1 MIIAPNSQVWFCSN
15 IPFDMGYRHTKLY
28 ATKAEQFTD
37 ISGKS
42 VFTVDNC
49 SYFRDSK
56 RIRVTIPMSI
66 AYTVNYLV
74 YKNTN
79 FENKYFYAFVTSC
92 NYVNNEVCEF
102 TFEID
107 VIQTWMFDYEIRPS
121 FVVRQHIAND
131 AIGASLTEESFEI
144 GDPIVAKSF
153 ADPNSRNFKICVLT
167 SFKATYDSA
176 TGKYTYTTAEGKY
189 YGKTYSGL
197 EMNFFGTDQSANG
210 FIKSVVEDGKSD
222 GIVAIFMCPEMMVDN
237 PTQVSKIAINLYPF
251 NEVDHASAANNYYES
266 NLFQGYVPRNKK
278 LYQYPYRFVKVLN
291 GRGGAAIY
299 KWENSGSKSP
309 EGKNMLSFRLYAGGC
324 SNPEL
329 ILAPTYNGEASVLNP
344 SPSYSLTNGG
354 SIQCS
359 WSSDA
364 YKAWLAQN
372 QGQLQYMDTHRLLT
386 LARGVFNSGAG
397 VSYTPGDIPSSSST
411 ALAVPGNIAQTS
423 IGSFSQNAIVH
434 GTYSIQGSRSVAVNT
449 LIDWADQ
456 IARKTAILKDH
467 EVLPP
472 EAHIATTAGQL
483 AQDSGKSGF
492 TIQCCCIRKEYAQI
506 IDDYFDMFGYSVN
519 KVVQTINRHTRQ
531 HFNYIKTMG
540 CLIKGTLPC
549 EDKYR
554 IEKIYDN
561 GITFWHT
568 NLDLIGNYTLENG
581 SVT

>member
-28 ATKAEQFTD
+28 SSKSEQFTD

-42 VFTVDNC
+42 VFTVANC

-66 AYTVNYLV
+66 AYTVNYLI

-92 NYVNNEVCEF
+92 NYINNEVCEF

-167 SFKATYDSA
+167 SFKATYDSS
-176 TGKYTYTTAEGKY
+176 TGKYTYATPEGKY

-210 FIKSVVEDGKSD
+210 FIKAVVEDEKTD
-222 GIVAIFMCPEMMVDN
+222 GIVAIFMCPEIIVDN
-237 PTQVSKIAINLYPF
+237 PTQVAKIAINLYPF
-251 NEVDHASAANNYYES
+251 NEVDQPSAANTYYES
-266 NLFQGYVPRNKK
+266 NLFQGYVPKNKK

-291 GRGGAAIY
+291 GRGGAAVY

-309 EGKNMLSFRLYAGGC
+309 EGKNMFNFRLYAGGS
-324 SNPEL
+324 SNPEM
-329 ILAPTYNGEASVLNP
+329 ILAPTYNGEVSVLNP

-354 SIQCS
+354 CVQCS

-372 QGQLQYMDTHRLLT
+372 QGQLQYMDTHRTLT
-386 LARGVFNSGAG
+386 LARGVVDTFLGGNATDASWSYPSTSGLDKLSGGDFVPVFN
-397 VSYTPGDIPSSSST
+397 PSKPVGSSNSVRT
-411 ALAVPGNIAQTS
+411 AA
-423 IGSFSQNAIVH
+423 
-434 GTYSIQGSRSVAVNT
+434 NT
-449 LIDWADQ
+449 LVDWADQ

-472 EAHIATTAGQL
+472 EAHVATTAGQL

-540 CLIKGTLPC
+540 CLIKGALPG

-568 NLDLIGNYTLENG
+568 NLDLIGNYSLENG

>member
-28 ATKAEQFTD
+28 SSKADQFTD

-42 VFTVDNC
+42 VFTVANC

-56 RIRVTIPMSI
+56 RIRVTIPMAI
-66 AYTVNYLV
+66 AYTVNYII

-251 NEVDHASAANNYYES
+251 NEVDQASAANNYYES

-329 ILAPTYNGEASVLNP
+329 ILSPTYNGELSVLHP

-372 QGQLQYMDTHRLLT
+372 QGQLQYMDTHRTLT
-386 LARGVFNSGAG
+386 LARGVIDTFLGGNASDASWSYPSTSGLDKLSGGDFVPVFN
-397 VSYTPGDIPSSSST
+397 PSKPVGSSNSVRT
-411 ALAVPGNIAQTS
+411 AA
-423 IGSFSQNAIVH
+423 
-434 GTYSIQGSRSVAVNT
+434 NT
-449 LIDWADQ
+449 LIDWSDQ

-540 CLIKGTLPC
+540 CLIKGTLPG

>member
-28 ATKAEQFTD
+28 SSKADQFTD

-42 VFTVDNC
+42 VFTVANC

-56 RIRVTIPMSI
+56 RIRVTIPMAI
-66 AYTVNYLV
+66 AYTVNYLI

-167 SFKATYDSA
+167 SFKATYDAS
-176 TGKYTYTTAEGKY
+176 TGKYTYTTPEGKY

-210 FIKSVVEDGKSD
+210 FIKSVVKDGKPD
-222 GIVAIFMCPEMMVDN
+222 GIVAIFMCPEMIVDN
-237 PTQVSKIAINLYPF
+237 PTQVAKIGISLYPF
-251 NEVDHASAANNYYES
+251 NEVDQPSAANTYYES
-266 NLFQGYVPRNKK
+266 NLFQGYVPKNKK

-291 GRGGAAIY
+291 GRGGAAVY

-309 EGKNMLSFRLYAGGC
+309 EGKNMFNFRLYAGGC
-324 SNPEL
+324 SNPEM
-329 ILAPTYNGEASVLNP
+329 ILAPTYNGEVSVLNP

-354 SIQCS
+354 CVQCS

-372 QGQLQYMDTHRLLT
+372 QGQLQYMDTHRTLT
-386 LARGVFNSGAG
+386 LARGVVDTFLGGNATDASWSYPSTSALDKLSGGDFVPVFN
-397 VSYTPGDIPSSSST
+397 PSKPVGSSNSVRT
-411 ALAVPGNIAQTS
+411 AA
-423 IGSFSQNAIVH
+423 H
-434 GTYSIQGSRSVAVNT
+434 T
-449 LIDWADQ
+449 LIDWSDQ

-519 KVVQTINRHTRQ
+519 KVVQNVNRHTRQ

-540 CLIKGTLPC
+540 CLIKGALPS

>member
-15 IPFDMGYRHTKLY
+15 IPFDMGYRHTKMY
-28 ATKAEQFTD
+28 STKAEQFTD

-42 VFTVDNC
+42 VFTVPNC
-49 SYFRDSK
+49 SYFRNTS
-56 RIRVTIPMSI
+56 RIRVTIPMAI
-66 AYTVNYLV
+66 AYSVNYLI

-107 VIQTWMFDYEIRPS
+107 VMQTWMFDYEIRPS
-121 FVVRQHIAND
+121 FVVRQHIAKD

-167 SFKATYDSA
+167 SFKATYDA
-176 TGKYTYTTAEGKY
+176 TTGKYTYATVEGKY

-197 EMNFFGTDQSANG
+197 EMNFFGTDQSANV
-210 FIKSVVEDGKSD
+210 FVKAIVEDGKTD
-222 GIVAIFMCPEMMVDN
+222 GIVAIFMVPEMIVDN
-237 PTQVSKIAINLYPF
+237 PTQVNKISISLYPF
-251 NEVDHASAANNYYES
+251 NEVDRPTTANTYYET

-299 KWENSGSKSP
+299 KWENSGSTSP
-309 EGKNMLSFRLYAGGC
+309 EGNKKFSFELYAGGC
-324 SNPEL
+324 SDPEM
-329 ILAPTYNGEASVLNP
+329 ILSATYNGELSALNP

-354 SIQCS
+354 CIQCS

-372 QGQLQYMDTHRLLT
+372 QGQLQYMDTHRTLT
-386 LARGVFNSGAG
+386 LARGVVNTFLGGEATGASWSYPSTSALDKLSG
-397 VSYTPGDIPSSSST
+397 GDIAPTFNMSKPVSSSNAVRT
-411 ALAVPGNIAQTS
+411 AA
-423 IGSFSQNAIVH
+423 
-434 GTYSIQGSRSVAVNT
+434 NT

-472 EAHIATTAGQL
+472 EAHVATTAGQL

-519 KVVQTINRHTRQ
+519 QVVQTINRHTRQ

-540 CLIKGTLPC
+540 CLIKGALPGD
-549 EDKYR
+549 DKHS
-554 IEKIYDN
+554 IERIYDN
-561 GITFWHT
+561 GVTFWHT
-568 NLDLIGNYTLENG
+568 SLDLIGNYTLANG

>member
-1 MIIAPNSQVWFCSN
+1 
-15 IPFDMGYRHTKLY
+15 MGYRHTKLY
-28 ATKAEQFTD
+28 SSKSEQFTD

-42 VFTVDNC
+42 VFTVANC

-66 AYTVNYLV
+66 AYTVNYLI

-92 NYVNNEVCEF
+92 NYINNEVCEF

-167 SFKATYDSA
+167 SFKATYDSS
-176 TGKYTYTTAEGKY
+176 TGKYTYATPEGKY

-210 FIKSVVEDGKSD
+210 FIKAVVEDEKTD
-222 GIVAIFMCPEMMVDN
+222 GIVAIFMCPEIIVDN
-237 PTQVSKIAINLYPF
+237 PTQVAKIAINLYPF
-251 NEVDHASAANNYYES
+251 NEVDQPSAANTYYES
-266 NLFQGYVPRNKK
+266 NLFQGYVPKNKK

-291 GRGGAAIY
+291 GRGGAAVY

-309 EGKNMLSFRLYAGGC
+309 EGKNMFNFRLYAGGS
-324 SNPEL
+324 SNPEM
-329 ILAPTYNGEASVLNP
+329 ILAPTYNGEVSVLNP

-354 SIQCS
+354 CVQCS

-372 QGQLQYMDTHRLLT
+372 QGQLQYMDTHRTLT
-386 LARGVFNSGAG
+386 LARGVVDTFLGGNATDASWSYPSTSGLDKLSGGDFVPVFN
-397 VSYTPGDIPSSSST
+397 PSKPVGSSNSVRT
-411 ALAVPGNIAQTS
+411 AA
-423 IGSFSQNAIVH
+423 
-434 GTYSIQGSRSVAVNT
+434 NT
-449 LIDWADQ
+449 LVDWADQ

-472 EAHIATTAGQL
+472 EAHVATTAGQL

-540 CLIKGTLPC
+540 CLIKGALPG

-568 NLDLIGNYTLENG
+568 NLDLIGNYSLENG

>member
-28 ATKAEQFTD
+28 SSKSEQFTD

-42 VFTVDNC
+42 VFTVANC

-56 RIRVTIPMSI
+56 RIRVTIPMAI

-92 NYVNNEVCEF
+92 NYINNEVCEF

-167 SFKATYDSA
+167 SFKATYDAA
-176 TGKYTYTTAEGKY
+176 TGKYTYTTPEGKY

-210 FIKSVVEDGKSD
+210 FIKAVVEDGKTD
-222 GIVAIFMCPEMMVDN
+222 GIVAIFMCPEIIVDN
-237 PTQVSKIAINLYPF
+237 PTQVAKIAINLYPF
-251 NEVDHASAANNYYES
+251 NEVDQPSAANTYYES
-266 NLFQGYVPRNKK
+266 NLFQGYVPKNKK

-291 GRGGAAIY
+291 GRGGAAVY

-309 EGKNMLSFRLYAGGC
+309 EGKNMFNFRLYAGGS
-324 SNPEL
+324 SNPEM
-329 ILAPTYNGEASVLNP
+329 ILAPTYNGEVSVLNP

-354 SIQCS
+354 CVQCS

-372 QGQLQYMDTHRLLT
+372 QGQLQYMDTHRNLT
-386 LARGVFNSGAG
+386 LARGVVDTFLSGNASDASWSYPSTSGLDKLSGGDFVPVFN
-397 VSYTPGDIPSSSST
+397 PSKPVGSSNSVRT
-411 ALAVPGNIAQTS
+411 AA
-423 IGSFSQNAIVH
+423 
-434 GTYSIQGSRSVAVNT
+434 NT

-472 EAHIATTAGQL
+472 EAHVATTAGQL

-540 CLIKGTLPC
+540 CLIKGSLPG

-568 NLDLIGNYTLENG
+568 NLDLIGNYSLENG

>member
-28 ATKAEQFTD
+28 SSKADQFTD

-42 VFTVDNC
+42 VFTVANC

-56 RIRVTIPMSI
+56 RIRVTIPMAI
-66 AYTVNYLV
+66 AYTVNYLI

-92 NYVNNEVCEF
+92 NYINNEVCEF

-167 SFKATYDSA
+167 SFKATYDAA
-176 TGKYTYTTAEGKY
+176 TGKYTYTTPEGKY

-210 FIKSVVEDGKSD
+210 FIKAVVEDGKTD
-222 GIVAIFMCPEMMVDN
+222 GIVAIFMCPEIIVDN
-237 PTQVSKIAINLYPF
+237 PTQVAKIAINLYPF
-251 NEVDHASAANNYYES
+251 NEVDQPSAANTYYES
-266 NLFQGYVPRNKK
+266 NLFQGYVPKNKK

-291 GRGGAAIY
+291 GRGGAAVY

-309 EGKNMLSFRLYAGGC
+309 EGKNMFNFRLYAGGS
-324 SNPEL
+324 SNPEM
-329 ILAPTYNGEASVLNP
+329 ILAPTYNGEVSVLNP

-354 SIQCS
+354 CVQCS

-372 QGQLQYMDTHRLLT
+372 QGQLQYIDTHRTLT
-386 LARGVFNSGAG
+386 LARGVVDTFLSGNASDASWSYPSTSGLDKLSGGDFVPVFN
-397 VSYTPGDIPSSSST
+397 PSKPVGSSNSVRT
-411 ALAVPGNIAQTS
+411 AA
-423 IGSFSQNAIVH
+423 
-434 GTYSIQGSRSVAVNT
+434 NT

-472 EAHIATTAGQL
+472 EAHVATTAGQL

-540 CLIKGTLPC
+540 CLIKGALPG

-568 NLDLIGNYTLENG
+568 SLDLIGNYTLENG

>member
-28 ATKAEQFTD
+28 SSKSEQFTD

-42 VFTVDNC
+42 VFTVANC

-56 RIRVTIPMSI
+56 RIRVTIPMAI

-92 NYVNNEVCEF
+92 NYINNEVCEF

-167 SFKATYDSA
+167 SFKATYDAS
-176 TGKYTYTTAEGKY
+176 TGKYTYATPEGKY

-210 FIKSVVEDGKSD
+210 FIKAVVEDGKTD
-222 GIVAIFMCPEMMVDN
+222 GIVAIFMCPEIIVDN
-237 PTQVSKIAINLYPF
+237 PTQVAKIAINLYPF
-251 NEVDHASAANNYYES
+251 NEVDQPSAANTYYES
-266 NLFQGYVPRNKK
+266 NLFQGYVPKNKK

-291 GRGGAAIY
+291 GRGGAAVY

-309 EGKNMLSFRLYAGGC
+309 EGKNMFNFRLYAGGS
-324 SNPEL
+324 SNPEM
-329 ILAPTYNGEASVLNP
+329 ILAPTYNGEVSVQNP

-354 SIQCS
+354 CVQCS

-372 QGQLQYMDTHRLLT
+372 QGQLQYMDTHRTLT
-386 LARGVFNSGAG
+386 LARGVVDTFLGGNASDASWSYPSTSGLDKLSGGDFVPVFN
-397 VSYTPGDIPSSSST
+397 PSKPVGSSNSVIT
-411 ALAVPGNIAQTS
+411 A
-423 IGSFSQNAIVH
+423 SQ
-434 GTYSIQGSRSVAVNT
+434 T

-472 EAHIATTAGQL
+472 EAHVATTAGQL

-540 CLIKGTLPC
+540 CLIKGALPG

-568 NLDLIGNYTLENG
+568 NLDLIGNYSLENG

>member
-1 MIIAPNSQVWFCSN
+1 
-15 IPFDMGYRHTKLY
+15 
-28 ATKAEQFTD
+28 
-37 ISGKS
+37 
-42 VFTVDNC
+42 
-49 SYFRDSK
+49 
-56 RIRVTIPMSI
+56 
-66 AYTVNYLV
+66 
-74 YKNTN
+74 
-79 FENKYFYAFVTSC
+79 
-92 NYVNNEVCEF
+92 
-102 TFEID
+102 
-107 VIQTWMFDYEIRPS
+107 
-121 FVVRQHIAND
+121 
-131 AIGASLTEESFEI
+131 
-144 GDPIVAKSF
+144 
-153 ADPNSRNFKICVLT
+153 
-167 SFKATYDSA
+167 
-176 TGKYTYTTAEGKY
+176 
-189 YGKTYSGL
+189 
-197 EMNFFGTDQSANG
+197 MNFFGTDQSANG
-210 FIKSVVEDGKSD
+210 FIKSVVEDGKTD
-222 GIVAIFMCPEMMVDN
+222 GIVAIFMCPEIIVDN
-237 PTQVSKIAINLYPF
+237 PTQVAKIAINLYPF
-251 NEVDHASAANNYYES
+251 NEVDQPTAANTYYES
-266 NLFQGYVPRNKK
+266 NLFQGYVPKNKK

-291 GRGGAAIY
+291 GRGGAAVY

-309 EGKNMLSFRLYAGGC
+309 EGKNMFNFRLYAGGC
-324 SNPEL
+324 SNPEM
-329 ILAPTYNGEASVLNP
+329 ILAPTYNGEVSVLNP

-354 SIQCS
+354 CVQCS

-372 QGQLQYMDTHRLLT
+372 QGQLQYMDTHRTLT
-386 LARGVFNSGAG
+386 LARGVVDTFLGGNATDASWSYPSTSGLDKLSGGDFVPVFN
-397 VSYTPGDIPSSSST
+397 PSKPVGSSNSVIT
-411 ALAVPGNIAQTS
+411 AA
-423 IGSFSQNAIVH
+423 H
-434 GTYSIQGSRSVAVNT
+434 T
-449 LIDWADQ
+449 LIDWSDQ

-540 CLIKGTLPC
+540 CLIKGTLPG

>member
-28 ATKAEQFTD
+28 SSKAEQFTD

-42 VFTVDNC
+42 VFTVANC

-92 NYVNNEVCEF
+92 NYINNEVCEF

-107 VIQTWMFDYEIRPS
+107 VIQTWMFDYEIKPS

-167 SFKATYDSA
+167 SFKATYDAA
-176 TGKYTYTTAEGKY
+176 TGKYTYATPEGKY

-210 FIKSVVEDGKSD
+210 FIKAVVGDAKTD
-222 GIVAIFMCPEMMVDN
+222 GIVAIFMCPEIIVDN
-237 PTQVSKIAINLYPF
+237 PTQVANIAINLYPF
-251 NEVDHASAANNYYES
+251 NEVDQPSAANTYYES
-266 NLFQGYVPRNKK
+266 NLFQGYVPKNKK

-291 GRGGAAIY
+291 GRGGAAVY

-309 EGKNMLSFRLYAGGC
+309 EGKNMFNFRLYAGGC
-324 SNPEL
+324 SNPEM
-329 ILAPTYNGEASVLNP
+329 ILAPTYNGEVSVLNP

-354 SIQCS
+354 CVQCS

-372 QGQLQYMDTHRLLT
+372 QGQLQYMDTHRTLT
-386 LARGVFNSGAG
+386 LARGVVDTFLGGNASDASWSYPSTSGLDKLSGGDLVPVFN
-397 VSYTPGDIPSSSST
+397 PSKPVGSLNSVRT
-411 ALAVPGNIAQTS
+411 AS
-423 IGSFSQNAIVH
+423 
-434 GTYSIQGSRSVAVNT
+434 NT

-506 IDDYFDMFGYSVN
+506 IDDYFNMFGYSVN

-540 CLIKGTLPC
+540 CLIKGALPG

-568 NLDLIGNYTLENG
+568 SLDLIGNYTLENG

>member
-28 ATKAEQFTD
+28 SSKADQFTD

-42 VFTVDNC
+42 VFTVANC

-56 RIRVTIPMSI
+56 RIRVTIPMAI
-66 AYTVNYLV
+66 AYTVNYLI

-144 GDPIVAKSF
+144 GDPIVARSF

-167 SFKATYDSA
+167 SFKATYDAA
-176 TGKYTYTTAEGKY
+176 TGKYTYTTPEGKY

-210 FIKSVVEDGKSD
+210 FIKAVVEDGKTD
-222 GIVAIFMCPEMMVDN
+222 GIVAIFMCPEIIVDN
-237 PTQVSKIAINLYPF
+237 PTQVAKIAINLYPF
-251 NEVDHASAANNYYES
+251 NEVDQPSAANTYYES
-266 NLFQGYVPRNKK
+266 NLFQGYVPKNKK

-291 GRGGAAIY
+291 GRGGAAVY

-309 EGKNMLSFRLYAGGC
+309 EGKNMFNFRLYAGGS
-324 SNPEL
+324 SNPEM
-329 ILAPTYNGEASVLNP
+329 ILAPTYNGEVSVQNP

-354 SIQCS
+354 CVQCS

-372 QGQLQYMDTHRLLT
+372 QGQLQYMDTHRTLT
-386 LARGVFNSGAG
+386 LARGVVDTFLGGNASDASWSYPSTSGLDKLSGGDFVQVFN
-397 VSYTPGDIPSSSST
+397 PSKPVGSSNSVIT
-411 ALAVPGNIAQTS
+411 AS
-423 IGSFSQNAIVH
+423 H
-434 GTYSIQGSRSVAVNT
+434 T

-472 EAHIATTAGQL
+472 EAHVATTAGQL

-540 CLIKGTLPC
+540 CLIKGALPG

-568 NLDLIGNYTLENG
+568 SLDLIGNYTLENG

>member
-28 ATKAEQFTD
+28 SSKAEQFTD

-42 VFTVDNC
+42 VFTVANC

-56 RIRVTIPMSI
+56 RIRVTIPMAI
-66 AYTVNYLV
+66 AYTVNYLI

-251 NEVDHASAANNYYES
+251 NEVDQASAENNYYES

-329 ILAPTYNGEASVLNP
+329 ILSPTYNGELSVLNP

-372 QGQLQYMDTHRLLT
+372 QGQLQYLDTHRTLT
-386 LARGVFNSGAG
+386 LARGVVDTFLGGNATDASWSYPSTSALDKLSGGDFVPVFN
-397 VSYTPGDIPSSSST
+397 PSKPVGSSNSVRT
-411 ALAVPGNIAQTS
+411 AA
-423 IGSFSQNAIVH
+423 
-434 GTYSIQGSRSVAVNT
+434 NT
-449 LIDWADQ
+449 LIDWSDQ

-540 CLIKGTLPC
+540 CLIKGTLPG

>member
-42 VFTVDNC
+42 VFTVANC

-56 RIRVTIPMSI
+56 RIRVTIPMAI

-121 FVVRQHIAND
+121 FVVRQHIAKD

-167 SFKATYDSA
+167 SFKATYNA
-176 TGKYTYTTAEGKY
+176 ETAKYDYTTVEGKY

-210 FIKSVVEDGKSD
+210 FIKAVVEDGKTD
-222 GIVAIFMCPEMMVDN
+222 GVIAIFMCPEMIVDK
-237 PTQVSKIAINLYPF
+237 PTEVAKIAINLYPF
-251 NEVDHASAANNYYES
+251 NEVDQASAANTYYET
-266 NLFQGYVPRNKK
+266 NLFQGYVPKNKK

-291 GRGGAAIY
+291 GRGGAAVY

-309 EGKNMLSFRLYAGGC
+309 EGKNMFNFRLYAGGC
-324 SNPEL
+324 SNPEM
-329 ILAPTYNGEASVLNP
+329 ILAPTYNGEVSVLNP

-354 SIQCS
+354 CVQCS

-397 VSYTPGDIPSSSST
+397 VSYTPGAIPSSSSS
-411 ALAVPGNIAQTS
+411 ALSVPGNIAQTS
-423 IGSFSQNAIVH
+423 MGSFSQNAIVQ

-472 EAHIATTAGQL
+472 EAHMGTTAGQL

-519 KVVQTINRHTRQ
+519 KVVQTVNRHTRQ

-540 CLIKGTLPC
+540 CLIKGTLPS

>member
-28 ATKAEQFTD
+28 SSKSEQFTD

-42 VFTVDNC
+42 VFTVANC

-56 RIRVTIPMSI
+56 RIRVTIPMAI
-66 AYTVNYLV
+66 AYTVNYLI

-92 NYVNNEVCEF
+92 NYINNEVCEF

-167 SFKATYDSA
+167 SFKATYDAS
-176 TGKYTYTTAEGKY
+176 TGKYTYATPEGKY

-210 FIKSVVEDGKSD
+210 FIKAVVEDGKTD
-222 GIVAIFMCPEMMVDN
+222 GIVAIFMCPEIIVDN
-237 PTQVSKIAINLYPF
+237 PTQVAKIAINLYPF
-251 NEVDHASAANNYYES
+251 NEVDQPSAANTYYES
-266 NLFQGYVPRNKK
+266 NLFQGYVPKNKK

-291 GRGGAAIY
+291 GRGGAAVY

-309 EGKNMLSFRLYAGGC
+309 EGKNMFNFRLYAGGS
-324 SNPEL
+324 SNPEM
-329 ILAPTYNGEASVLNP
+329 ILAPTYNGEVSVLNP

-354 SIQCS
+354 CVQCS

-372 QGQLQYMDTHRLLT
+372 QGQLQYMDTHRTLT
-386 LARGVFNSGAG
+386 LARGVVDTFLGGNATDASWSYPSTSGLDKLSGGDFVPVFN
-397 VSYTPGDIPSSSST
+397 PSKPVGSSNS
-411 ALAVPGNIAQTS
+411 VITS
-423 IGSFSQNAIVH
+423 AH
-434 GTYSIQGSRSVAVNT
+434 T

-472 EAHIATTAGQL
+472 EAHMSTTAGQL

-540 CLIKGTLPC
+540 CLIKGALPG

>member
-56 RIRVTIPMSI
+56 RIRVTIPMAI

-251 NEVDHASAANNYYES
+251 NEVDQASAANNYYES

-291 GRGGAAIY
+291 GRGGAAVY

-309 EGKNMLSFRLYAGGC
+309 EGKNMFNFRLYAGGC
-324 SNPEL
+324 SNPEM

-354 SIQCS
+354 CIQCS

-372 QGQLQYMDTHRLLT
+372 QGQLQYMDTHRTLT
-386 LARGVFNSGAG
+386 LARGVVDTFLGGNATDASWSYPSTSGLDKLSGGDFVPVFN
-397 VSYTPGDIPSSSST
+397 PSKPVGSSNSVRT
-411 ALAVPGNIAQTS
+411 AA
-423 IGSFSQNAIVH
+423 
-434 GTYSIQGSRSVAVNT
+434 NT

-540 CLIKGTLPC
+540 CLIKGALPS

-568 NLDLIGNYTLENG
+568 NLDLIGNYALENG

>member
-28 ATKAEQFTD
+28 SSKADQFTD

-42 VFTVDNC
+42 VFTVANC

-56 RIRVTIPMSI
+56 RIRVTIPMAI
-66 AYTVNYLV
+66 AYTVNYLI

-107 VIQTWMFDYEIRPS
+107 VIQTWMFDYEIKPS

-167 SFKATYDSA
+167 SFKATYDAA

-251 NEVDHASAANNYYES
+251 NEVDQASAANNYYES
-266 NLFQGYVPRNKK
+266 NLFQGYVPKNKK

-309 EGKNMLSFRLYAGGC
+309 EGKNMFNFRLYAGGS
-324 SNPEL
+324 SNPEM
-329 ILAPTYNGEASVLNP
+329 ILAPTYNGEVSVLNP

-354 SIQCS
+354 CVQCS

-372 QGQLQYMDTHRLLT
+372 QGQLQYMDTHRTLT
-386 LARGVFNSGAG
+386 LARGVVDTFLGGNATDASWSYPSTSGLDKLSGGDFVPVFN
-397 VSYTPGDIPSSSST
+397 PSKPVGSSNSVRT
-411 ALAVPGNIAQTS
+411 AA
-423 IGSFSQNAIVH
+423 
-434 GTYSIQGSRSVAVNT
+434 NT

-540 CLIKGTLPC
+540 CLIKGTLPG

>member
-28 ATKAEQFTD
+28 SSKADQFTD

-42 VFTVDNC
+42 VFTVANC

-56 RIRVTIPMSI
+56 RIRVTIPMAI
-66 AYTVNYLV
+66 AYTVNYLI

-167 SFKATYDSA
+167 SFKATYDAS
-176 TGKYTYTTAEGKY
+176 TGKYTYATPEGKY

-210 FIKSVVEDGKSD
+210 FIKAVVEDGKTD
-222 GIVAIFMCPEMMVDN
+222 GIVAIFMCPEMIVDN
-237 PTQVSKIAINLYPF
+237 PTQVAKIGISLYPF
-251 NEVDHASAANNYYES
+251 NEVDQPSAANTYYES
-266 NLFQGYVPRNKK
+266 NLFQGYVPKNKK

-291 GRGGAAIY
+291 GRGGAAVY

-309 EGKNMLSFRLYAGGC
+309 EGKNMFNFRLYAGGS
-324 SNPEL
+324 SNPEM

-354 SIQCS
+354 CVQCS

-372 QGQLQYMDTHRLLT
+372 QGQLQYMDTHRTLT
-386 LARGVFNSGAG
+386 LARGVVDTFIGGNATDASWSYPSTSGLDKLSGGDFVPVFN
-397 VSYTPGDIPSSSST
+397 PSKPVGSSNSVRT
-411 ALAVPGNIAQTS
+411 AA
-423 IGSFSQNAIVH
+423 
-434 GTYSIQGSRSVAVNT
+434 NT

-472 EAHIATTAGQL
+472 EAHVATTAGQL

-540 CLIKGTLPC
+540 CLIKGALPG

-568 NLDLIGNYTLENG
+568 NLDLIGNYSLENG

>member
-28 ATKAEQFTD
+28 SSKSEQFTD
-37 ISGKS
+37 ISGNS
-42 VFTVDNC
+42 IFTVANC

-56 RIRVTIPMSI
+56 RIRVTIPMAI
-66 AYTVNYLV
+66 AYTVNYII

-237 PTQVSKIAINLYPF
+237 PTQVSKIGINLYPF
-251 NEVDHASAANNYYES
+251 NEVDQPTAANTYYES
-266 NLFQGYVPRNKK
+266 NLFQGYVPKNKK

-291 GRGGAAIY
+291 GRGGAAVY

-309 EGKNMLSFRLYAGGC
+309 EGKNMFNFRLYAGGS
-324 SNPEL
+324 SNPEM
-329 ILAPTYNGEASVLNP
+329 ILAPTYNGEVSVLNP

-354 SIQCS
+354 CVQCS

-372 QGQLQYMDTHRLLT
+372 QGQLQYMDTHRTLT
-386 LARGVFNSGAG
+386 LARGVVDTFLGGNATDASWSYPSTSGLDKLSGGDFVPVFN
-397 VSYTPGDIPSSSST
+397 PSKPVGSSNSVRT
-411 ALAVPGNIAQTS
+411 AA
-423 IGSFSQNAIVH
+423 
-434 GTYSIQGSRSVAVNT
+434 NT

-540 CLIKGTLPC
+540 CLIKGTLPG

-568 NLDLIGNYTLENG
+568 NLDLIGNYSLENG

>member
-28 ATKAEQFTD
+28 SSKSDQFTD

-42 VFTVDNC
+42 VFTVANC

-56 RIRVTIPMSI
+56 RIRVTIPMAI
-66 AYTVNYLV
+66 AYTVNYLI

-167 SFKATYDSA
+167 SFKATYDAS
-176 TGKYTYTTAEGKY
+176 TGKYTYTTPEGKY

-210 FIKSVVEDGKSD
+210 FIKSVVEDGKTD
-222 GIVAIFMCPEMMVDN
+222 GIIAIFMCPEIIVDN
-237 PTQVSKIAINLYPF
+237 PTQVAKIAINLYPF
-251 NEVDHASAANNYYES
+251 NEVDQPSAANTYYES
-266 NLFQGYVPRNKK
+266 NLFQGYVPKNKK

-291 GRGGAAIY
+291 GRGGAAVY

-309 EGKNMLSFRLYAGGC
+309 EGKNMFNFRLYAGGS
-324 SNPEL
+324 SNPEM
-329 ILAPTYNGEASVLNP
+329 ILAPTYNGEVSVLNP

-354 SIQCS
+354 CVQCS

-372 QGQLQYMDTHRLLT
+372 QGQLQYMDTHRTLA
-386 LARGVFNSGAG
+386 LARGVVDTFLSGNASDASWSYPSTSGLDKLSGGDFVPVFN
-397 VSYTPGDIPSSSST
+397 PSKPVGSSNSVRT
-411 ALAVPGNIAQTS
+411 AA
-423 IGSFSQNAIVH
+423 
-434 GTYSIQGSRSVAVNT
+434 NT

-472 EAHIATTAGQL
+472 EAHVATTAGQL

-540 CLIKGTLPC
+540 CLIKGSLPG

-568 NLDLIGNYTLENG
+568 SLDLIGNYTLENG